1 MSLLGTVLG
10 GDIQHTSKRKSGMLS
25 SFPACA
31 LSHCS
36 LWVPAV
42 EEEWCE
48 RVPTVQPRILSSPDT
63 RVASQESQVTS
74 SLLCQPGGGQAPSQL
89 FYQDC
94 L

>member
-1 MSLLGTVLG
+1 MQFWEETFS
-10 GDIQHTSKRKSGMLS
+10 IEQESGMLS

-48 RVPTVQPRILSSPDT
+48 HVPAVQPCILPSPDT

-74 SLLCQPGGGQAPSQL
+74 RPLSQPRGGQAPSQL
-89 FYQDC
+89 SH
-94 L
+94 